1 MSTPLDQLQ
10 PPPSLHSAHAS
21 VGPLIA
27 VLAVISILGVIAGM
41 IGRLCSGRPVFG
53 YGAHYDVEDWIEKK
67 CASCLDGSLDPPP
80 PPPPHLRRPPLL
92 DSVPVAEPLGGPP
105 PEIKQGAD
113 ADAVVDTDVKRENLQ
128 SAPPGTGGES

>member
-1 MSTPLDQLQ
+1 MSTPIDQLQ
-10 PPPSLHSAHAS
+10 PPPPLHSSHAS

-53 YGAHYDVEDWIEKK
+53 YGAHYDVEDWVEKK

-80 PPPPHLRRPPLL
+80 PPPPPPPHLRHPPPL

-113 ADAVVDTDVKRENLQ
+113 ADAKGENLQ
-128 SAPPGTGGES
+128 SAAPGTGGES